1 MVQRMALTLDVIE
14 IVTADMAASL
24 GFYADLGLAV
34 PPDAAQEP
42 HVEIPL
48 GGGLRLALDA
58 EATIASYDSS
68 FEPPAG
74 AGRMAIALRAGSPAE
89 VDQVYA
95 RMTAAGHRS
104 HLEPWDAFWGQ
115 RYTSLIDPNDVQ
127 VDIYCPL
134 G

>member
-1 MVQRMALTLDVIE
+1 MVSAMLTPAPYPLRAHRSTCKAARVRACIVI
-14 IVTADMAASL
+14 
-24 GFYADLGLAV
+24 
-34 PPDAAQEP
+34 P
-42 HVEIPL
+42 
-48 GGGLRLALDA
+48 ALDA